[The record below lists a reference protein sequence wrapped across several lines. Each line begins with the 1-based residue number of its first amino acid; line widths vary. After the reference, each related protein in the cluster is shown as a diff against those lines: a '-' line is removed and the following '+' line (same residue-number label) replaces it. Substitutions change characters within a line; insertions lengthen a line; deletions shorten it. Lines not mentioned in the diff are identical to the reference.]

1 VQTRIFANHQG
12 DNAHEEILRLLDANH
27 DGSEKDG
34 IPVLLT
40 VQVDSVSKGQDDK
53 LIPANVAQ
61 AINFYQI
68 DGLLHG

>member
-1 VQTRIFANHQG
+1 MA
-12 DNAHEEILRLLDANH
+12 RLL
-27 DGSEKDG
+27 EKDG

-53 LIPANVAQ
+53 LISANVAQ